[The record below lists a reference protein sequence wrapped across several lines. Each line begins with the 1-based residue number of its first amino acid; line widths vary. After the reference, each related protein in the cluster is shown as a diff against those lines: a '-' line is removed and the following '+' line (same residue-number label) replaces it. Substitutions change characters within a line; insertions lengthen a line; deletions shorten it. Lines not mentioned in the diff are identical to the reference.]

1 MASPTFF
8 TNQDRDRDGLP
19 DLSCPYLQGRHLSTN
34 KFQKDSERGALRWR
48 MSVCACKSEMARKRD
63 CGCYCKKIVVD
74 ERGAS
79 EFEKKKLRVHVCV
92 CESVCVRK

>member
-1 MASPTFF
+1 M
-8 TNQDRDRDGLP
+8 
-19 DLSCPYLQGRHLSTN
+19 
-34 KFQKDSERGALRWR
+34 RWR

-79 EFEKKKLRVHVCV
+79 EFEEKKLRVHVCV
-92 CESVCVRK
+92 CESVCV